1 MAISRLFIANSL
13 HAEAVAGRRSHPG
26 PRQQKSGVWF
36 AAALLVSQKGGS
48 GGLQCG
54 NSAGYGAGGTLVFAL
69 PTSKGCCMRLLRYL
83 IVSGSAAAMAGAVT
97 FSGATATTVAAPA
110 RSHTAPSA
118 RFLAEARTALVEI
131 LRHDH
136 PQAWL
141 VHTGHAHSING
152 VTATGS
158 FNWSGYADT
167 ATKSQTFT
175 KVSGAWTTPSVTCNA
190 EDQITSDWVGLDG
203 FTSNTVEQLGTISWC
218 FQGKPTY
225 FTWYEMFPAGTVE
238 VGTALKPGDKI
249 SASVTRTGTSYALK
263 LTDSTTT
270 GNNISVTKTCALATC
285 PDTSA
290 EWISE
295 RPSFS
300 DSAGDF
306 LGFVPQVH
314 YNSFKITS
322 GAQTSSGKAGTIGS
336 GPGVNAIT
344 MIDDTQSYK
353 LNTVSGLTGGNAFG
367 TTWKNSF

>member
-1 MAISRLFIANSL
+1 
-13 HAEAVAGRRSHPG
+13 
-26 PRQQKSGVWF
+26 
-36 AAALLVSQKGGS
+36 
-48 GGLQCG
+48 
-54 NSAGYGAGGTLVFAL
+54 
-69 PTSKGCCMRLLRYL
+69 MRLLRYL

-97 FSGATATTVAAPA
+97 LSGATATTVAAPA
-110 RSHTAPSA
+110 RSHAAPSA
-118 RFLAEARTALVEI
+118 RFLAEARGALVKY

-141 VHTGHAHSING
+141 VHTRHAHSIRG

-167 ATKSQTFT
+167 ATKNQTFT

-190 EDQITSDWVGLDG
+190 EDQITSNWVGLDG
-203 FTSNTVEQLGTISWC
+203 FNSNTVEQLGTISWC
-218 FQGKPTY
+218 FQHTPTY

-285 PDTSA
+285 LDTSA

-300 DSAGDF
+300 IGI
-306 LGFVPQVH
+306 VPQAH
-314 YNSFKITS
+314 YNAFKLTS
-322 GAQTSSGKAGTIGS
+322 GAQTSNGKAGTIGS

-344 MIDDTQSYK
+344 MIDATQTYN
-353 LNTVSGLTGGNAFG
+353 LNTVSGLTRAKIFS
-367 TTWKNSF
+367 TTWKNSY

>member
-1 MAISRLFIANSL
+1 
-13 HAEAVAGRRSHPG
+13 
-26 PRQQKSGVWF
+26 
-36 AAALLVSQKGGS
+36 
-48 GGLQCG
+48 
-54 NSAGYGAGGTLVFAL
+54 
-69 PTSKGCCMRLLRYL
+69 MRLLRYL

-97 FSGATATTVAAPA
+97 FSGVTATTVAAPA
-110 RSHTAPSA
+110 RSHAAPSA
-118 RFLAEARTALVEI
+118 RFLAEARSALVKY

-141 VHTGHAHSING
+141 VHTRHAHSIRG

-167 ATKSQTFT
+167 ATTSQTFT
-175 KVSGAWTTPSVTCNA
+175 KVSGNWTTPSVKCSA

-203 FTSNTVEQLGTISWC
+203 FSDSTVEQLGTISWC
-218 FQGKPTY
+218 FQSTPTY

-249 SASVTRTGTSYALK
+249 AASVTRTGTSYALK
-263 LTDSTTT
+263 LTDSTTS

-285 PDTSA
+285 LDTSA

-300 DSAGDF
+300 IGI
-306 LGFVPQVH
+306 VPQAH
-314 YNSFKITS
+314 YNAFKLTS
-322 GAQTSSGKAGTIGS
+322 GAQTSSGKAGTIGG

-344 MIDDTQSYK
+344 MIDATQTYN
-353 LNTVSGLTGGNAFG
+353 LNAVSGLTGGNSFS
-367 TTWKNSF
+367 TTWKNSY